1 MIITVLV
8 YGFLNYHI
16 GSWNLKY
23 IKGFNIRLNNVV
35 YWIIFGFLSISFILS
50 EITERLIPGRLS
62 NILTIVGSY
71 WMGVFFYSII
81 IFLFIDTIRII
92 NKSFNFIT
100 YSQTQGQMMVSI
112 VGTIILLLLIALLA
126 YGTWNARNPVVREYN
141 ITVPKSAGKV
151 NKLNIVMIS
160 DIHLGSIISNERLEK
175 MVDDIN
181 SLKPDAVFIAGD
193 IIDSNIGPFL
203 KENMGDTLRK
213 IHAPLGVYAS
223 PGNHDYMGGNLDTL
237 VESLNKAGI
246 RMLADETLR
255 VGDSFYVVGRN
266 DASGSR
272 YSGQPRKDI
281 NELLAG
287 VDKDLPIILLD
298 HQPIELDK
306 AEASGADIQFSG
318 HTHRGQLYPNQF
330 ITGRIFELD
339 WGYLK
344 KGRLNAIV
352 SAGIGTWGPP
362 IRIGSRSEIVNVKV
376 NFSE

>member
-1 MIITVLV
+1 
-8 YGFLNYHI
+8 
-16 GSWNLKY
+16 
-23 IKGFNIRLNNVV
+23 
-35 YWIIFGFLSISFILS
+35 
-50 EITERLIPGRLS
+50 
-62 NILTIVGSY
+62 
-71 WMGVFFYSII
+71 MGVFFYSII